1 MPTQRDYYEIL
12 GVQRGASAD
21 DLKAAYRKLAKQ
33 YHPDVN
39 KEPGAEEQFKE
50 INEAYAVL
58 SDDQKRAAYDRY
70 GHAGLSGMGGAD
82 FSDFGM
88 ADIFESFFGGFGGAR
103 TSRRSPRRGAD
114 LRYDLAV
121 EFEEAI
127 TGIEKEIEITRQEI
141 CPTCKGSGAEPG
153 TSPMRCSTCKGTGE
167 VRQVRQTFLGSMVN
181 VTACPT
187 CRGTGETIPTP
198 CHTCNGRTQV
208 RRTHRLA
215 VEVLAGADTGTQ
227 IRYSGEG
234 EPGLNGGPTGN
245 LYVVIT
251 VKPHKYLRRRGD
263 NLWLEVAISM
273 TQAALGGEV
282 TFPTVN
288 GAHETVKIPAGT
300 QSGTIFT
307 LRGKGAPRLQRSG
320 RGDMFVIV
328 SVLTPTGL
336 NAEQKKHLQELAKG
350 SPGEAVPQEHG
361 LVERLQEALS
371 RGRGSGGE

>member
-12 GVQRGASAD
+12 GVQRNASAD
-21 DLKAAYRKLAKQ
+21 ELKSAYRKLAKQ

-39 KEPGAEEQFKE
+39 KDSGAEEQFKE

-70 GHAGLSGMGGAD
+70 GHAGLSGMGAPD

-88 ADIFESFFGGFGGAR
+88 SDIFESFFGGGFGGTGAR

-114 LRYDLAV
+114 LRYDLEV
-121 EFEEAI
+121 GFEEAI
-127 TGIEKEIEITRQEI
+127 TGIEREIEITRQEV
-141 CPTCKGSGAEPG
+141 CPSCKGSGAEPG
-153 TSPMRCSTCKGTGE
+153 TTPVRCSTCKGTGE

-187 CRGTGETIPTP
+187 CRGAGETIPTP

-208 RRTHRLA
+208 RRAHRLT
-215 VEVLAGADTGTQ
+215 VEVLPGANTGTQ

-251 VKPHKYLRRRGD
+251 VKPHKYFRRQGDDLR
-263 NLWLEVAISM
+263 LEVAVNVV
-273 TQAALGGEV
+273 QAALGAEV
-282 TFPTVN
+282 TFPSVN
-288 GAHETVKIPAGT
+288 SGREKLKIPAGT
-300 QSGTIFT
+300 QSGAVFT
-307 LRGKGAPRLQRSG
+307 LHGKGAPHLQRNG

-328 SVLTPTGL
+328 TVATPTNL
-336 NAEQKKHLQELAKG
+336 TAEQKKHLQELAKG
-350 SPGEAVPQEHG
+350 AGAEAVPQEHG
-361 LVERLQEALS
+361 LVERLQEALNK
-371 RGRGSGGE
+371 GRGD